1 MAESFVS
8 ILLVNRDKS
17 GFFDEAA
24 SLLHNV
30 RTLRS
35 PIARATSLLENF
47 KATLYDTKLALD
59 SPTISQNMGLVM
71 LVKFLFPPLL
81 GYAISPTIFGK
92 LEISDDKSS
101 AISLR
106 RLHMYIKDQVIDS
119 SNFVQIP
126 RQWCC

>member
-71 LVKFLFPPLL
+71 LVQFLFPPLQGCDFPNDFRETRNL
-81 GYAISPTIFGK
+81 G
-92 LEISDDKSS
+92 
-101 AISLR
+101 
-106 RLHMYIKDQVIDS
+106 
-119 SNFVQIP
+119 
-126 RQWCC
+126 